1 MHILQLIDTLS
12 WGGAEKLQLTFAREA
27 RARGHRL
34 TVIGLKHIADAPY
47 PPMLTALDAEVDI
60 LPGSSLL
67 NIGRIMR
74 LTGFLRREQVDILH
88 THLAYANI
96 IGALAGAL
104 AGVPVVAT
112 LHSIGTDPRHYH
124 PLRFRLEKWALGHAR
139 GLILVADAVADA
151 YAAILPDRNMHIIPN
166 PVEPVADLSPP
177 GRTALRSELTGDPAR
192 PLLISVGRLSPPK
205 GYYDLLQAFA
215 ALHQEI
221 PAAYL
226 IIAGDGALFDEL
238 TGQIAALNLEKH
250 ARLLGARPD
259 VPRLLAASDIYVSA
273 SHREGLPLA
282 TLEAM
287 SAGLPVVTTSVGGV
301 PELVAGRGVLLPP
314 RRPEALTAALIAL
327 LNDPA
332 RQHSLGTAARA
343 HVNQHYA
350 PSPWFEQILA
360 VYREV
365 RRET

>member
-27 RARGHRL
+27 RARGFRL
-34 TVIGLKHIADAPY
+34 TVMGLKYIADAPY
-47 PPMLTALDAEVDI
+47 PPMLTALGAEVNI
-60 LPGSSLL
+60 LPGKRLL
-67 NIGRIMR
+67 NIGRIMLLAR
-74 LTGFLRREQVDILH
+74 YLRREQVDILH

-96 IGALAGAL
+96 IGALAGVL

-124 PLRFRLEKWALGHAR
+124 PLRYRLEKWALSHANR
-139 GLILVADAVADA
+139 LIFVADAVAEA
-151 YAAILPDRNMHIIPN
+151 YAAILPETKMRVIPN

-177 GRTALRSELTGDPAR
+177 ERIALRSELMGDPTR

-205 GYYDLLQAFA
+205 GYHDLLQAFA
-215 ALHQEI
+215 ALHQKI

-226 IIAGDGALFDEL
+226 IVVGGGTLYDQLSE
-238 TGQIAALNLEKH
+238 QVAALKLEKH
-250 ARLLGARPD
+250 AQLLGARTD

-282 TLEAM
+282 ILEAM
-287 SAGLPVVTTSVGGV
+287 SAGLPVVATGVGGV
-301 PELVAGRGVLLPP
+301 PELVGGRGILIPP
-314 RRPEALTAALIAL
+314 RRPEAFAAALVSL

-332 RQHSLGTAARA
+332 QQRSLGTAARA
-343 HVNQHYA
+343 
-350 PSPWFEQILA
+350 
-360 VYREV
+360 
-365 RRET
+365 